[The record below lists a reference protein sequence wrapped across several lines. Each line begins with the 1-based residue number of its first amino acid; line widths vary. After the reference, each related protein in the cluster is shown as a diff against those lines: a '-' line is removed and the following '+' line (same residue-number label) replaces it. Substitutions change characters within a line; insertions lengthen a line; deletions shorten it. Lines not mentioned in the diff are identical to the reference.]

1 MNTPWKL
8 CRTTVAQP
16 DGERRWDNAYQLLL
30 QWAMEDEAE
39 PDSVPSYPQEDC
51 NGSRPLR
58 SCLYPPSTTA
68 ADD

>member
-1 MNTPWKL
+1 MKTPWQL
-8 CRTTVAQP
+8 CRTTVAQH

-30 QWAMEDEAE
+30 HWAMEQEAD
-39 PDSVPSYPQEDC
+39 PDSAPSHPQEDA
-51 NGSRPLR
+51 NGSRPVR